1 MYFVLKIHLF
11 FDKNK
16 NTQITDIVIVVDRKF
31 FHGVKKKKKKI
42 DAPLKISRNRCGS
55 WNEKI
60 LEIFKLAIVRSGHG

>member
-11 FDKNK
+11 FGKNK

-31 FHGVKKKKKKI
+31 FHGVKKKKI

>member
-31 FHGVKKKKKKI
+31 FHVKKKKI
-42 DAPLKISRNRCGS
+42 DTPLKISRNRCGS

>member
-11 FDKNK
+11 FGKNK

-31 FHGVKKKKKKI
+31 FHGVKKKKKI